1 MKIVSNFFISC
12 LTVLFLVACGDN
24 NQNVEKENALRDE
37 VFAIHDGV
45 MPRMTE
51 IVTLKGKLDSLSAS
65 GNNVEELK
73 RYQTFLER
81 AEDGMMEWMTHFQ
94 EPEKLRETKKHEE
107 IMTYLESEKQRITK
121 VRDDMNNSIQAAENA
136 LKTK

>member
-1 MKIVSNFFISC
+1 MKIVFKFFISC
-12 LTVLFLVACGDN
+12 FIALFLVACGDN
-24 NQNVEKENALRDE
+24 IQNVEKENALRDE

-73 RYQTFLER
+73 RYQTFLEN